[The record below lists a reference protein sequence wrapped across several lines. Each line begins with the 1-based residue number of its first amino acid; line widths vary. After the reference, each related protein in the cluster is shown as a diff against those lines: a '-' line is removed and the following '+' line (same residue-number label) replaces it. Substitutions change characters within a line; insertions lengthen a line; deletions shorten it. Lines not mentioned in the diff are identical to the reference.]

1 MDWVMFKIK
10 PPKDNDSKRD
20 FLLNYPLE
28 VLLMNRKFYEGIE
41 REVRLK
47 AAFSPMDYKTR
58 HEWIT
63 RGRTDYRHDEMRR
76 IKALMAENL
85 CYLLIGDENYPEKLY
100 EMDWPPLILFYLGD
114 LRLLR
119 RPAIGIVGSRNNSSY
134 GERVT
139 KEIALSI
146 AKIGGVIVSG
156 GAKGVDAL
164 AHGSA
169 LLENGKTICV
179 LGNGLDISYPKEN
192 SGLFKEIKLQGLL
205 LSEYPKG
212 YGPKKWTFPMRNKI
226 IAALSDFIIVTEAAD
241 KSGSL
246 HTASYGEEINRRL
259 YSVPSPIFSMTG
271 KGTNSLIEMGARI
284 LYRKE
289 NLLGDILEAFPLA
302 VYHRISD
309 LGLVSIPLEE
319 AALLKLLPITKET
332 LDSLLRRFELAKV
345 IEKTRDCKIIF
356 KQFF

>member
-1 MDWVMFKIK
+1 MTV
-10 PPKDNDSKRD
+10 RC
-20 FLLNYPLE
+20 FLRNYPLE
-28 VLLMNRKFYEGIE
+28 VLLMNREFYEGIK

-58 HEWIT
+58 HEWMT
-63 RGRTDYRHDEMRR
+63 KGRTDYPSEGMRR
-76 IKALMAENL
+76 IKALVAENPN
-85 CYLLIGDENYPEKLY
+85 YLLIGEEHYPKKLY
-100 EMDWPPLILFYLGD
+100 DMNWPPLVLFYEGD
-114 LRLLR
+114 LSLLG
-119 RPAIGIVGSRNNSSY
+119 RPSMGIVGSRNNSLY

-139 KEIALSI
+139 KELALFI

-156 GAKGVDAL
+156 GAKGVDAI
-164 AHGSA
+164 AHHHA

-192 SGLFKEIKLQGLL
+192 ESLFKKIKAQGLL
-205 LSEYPKG
+205 LSEYPRG

-226 IAALSDFIIVTEAAD
+226 IAALSDVIIVTEAAE

-289 NLLGDILEAFPLA
+289 NLLEDILEAFPLV

-309 LGLVSIPLEE
+309 LGLLSVPLEM
-319 AALLKLLPITKET
+319 AALLKLFPISKENM
-332 LDSLLRRFELAKV
+332 DSLILWFELAKV
-345 IEKTRDCKIIF
+345 IEKTSDCRIIF

>member
-1 MDWVMFKIK
+1 MTV
-10 PPKDNDSKRD
+10 RD
-20 FLLNYPLE
+20 VLLNYPLE
-28 VLLMNRKFYEGIE
+28 VLLMNREFYEGIK
-41 REVRLK
+41 REARLK

-63 RGRTDYRHDEMRR
+63 RERTEYRLDEMRQ
-76 IKALMAENL
+76 IKFLMAENPKF
-85 CYLLIGDENYPEKLY
+85 LLIGEENYPEKLY
-100 EMDWPPLILFYLGD
+100 EMNWPPLVLYYEGD
-114 LRLLR
+114 LRLLE
-119 RPAIGIVGSRNNSSY
+119 RPTVGIVGSRNNSPY

-139 KEIALSI
+139 KELASSI

-156 GAKGVDAL
+156 GAKGVDAI

-169 LLENGKTICV
+169 LQENGKTVCV

-192 SGLFKEIKLQGLL
+192 DSLFREIKRQGLL

-226 IAALSDFIIVTEAAD
+226 IAALSDFIIVTEAAE

-246 HTASYGEEINRRL
+246 HTATYGEEINRRL
-259 YSVPSPIFSMTG
+259 YSVPSPIFSLTG

-289 NLLGDILEAFPLA
+289 ILMEDILEAFPLA
-302 VYHRISD
+302 LYHRISD
-309 LGLVSIPLEE
+309 LGLLSVPLEK
-319 AALLKLLPITKET
+319 AALLKLFPMTKET
-332 LDSLLRRFELAKV
+332 MESLLLRFEGAKA
-345 IEKTRDCKIIF
+345 IDKTRDCRIIF

>member
-1 MDWVMFKIK
+1 
-10 PPKDNDSKRD
+10 
-20 FLLNYPLE
+20 
-28 VLLMNRKFYEGIE
+28 MNREFYEAIK

-47 AAFSPMDYKTR
+47 AAFSPRDYNMR
-58 HEWIT
+58 HEWMAK
-63 RGRTDYRHDEMRR
+63 GRADYPSDDIRR
-76 IKALMAENL
+76 IKSLMAENPN
-85 CYLLIGDENYPEKLY
+85 YLLIGEENYPKKLY
-100 EMDWPPLILFYLGD
+100 DMNWPPLVLFYEGNLSLLG
-114 LRLLR
+114 
-119 RPAIGIVGSRNNSSY
+119 RPAVGIVGSRNNSLY

-139 KEIALSI
+139 KELSLSI

-156 GAKGVDAL
+156 GARGVDAI
-164 AHGSA
+164 AHGQA

-192 SGLFKEIKLQGLL
+192 ESLFKKIKVQGLL

-226 IAALSDFIIVTEAAD
+226 IAALSDIIIVTEAAE

-259 YSVPSPIFSMTG
+259 YSVPSPIFSITG
-271 KGTNSLIEMGARI
+271 KGTNALIEMGARI

-289 NLLGDILEAFPLA
+289 NLMEDILDSFPL
-302 VYHRISD
+302 VLYHRISD
-309 LGLVSIPLEE
+309 LGLVAIPLEM
-319 AALLKLLPITKET
+319 AALLKLFPMNKDSM
-332 LDSLLRRFELAKV
+332 DSLILRFELAGV
-345 IEKTRDCKIIF
+345 IEKTSDCRIVF